1 MTRLIL
7 ILFGGDA
14 LIQRWRAIFGLGVLT
29 LLVALAVLGDLVDGV
44 ADITTL
50 LLGLILLALALFE
63 LMGGATHTGVR
74 RQLEL
79 MGGATHTG
87 VRRQLELLRGL
98 VMLTGA
104 SLVLD
109 FPWDNAITSGAIFGV
124 AFCSMACSAWWRA
137 GWFDTRAG
145 GFPRCWAAAT

>member
-1 MTRLIL
+1 MTRLLL

-63 LMGGATHTGVR
+63 LMV
-74 RQLEL
+74 
-79 MGGATHTG
+79 GATHTG

>member
-63 LMGGATHTGVR
+63 LMVGATHTGV
-74 RQLEL
+74 
-79 MGGATHTG
+79 H
-87 VRRQLELLRGL
+87 RQLELLRGL

>member
-14 LIQRWRAIFGLGVLT
+14 LIQRWRAIFGLGELT

-63 LMGGATHTGVR
+63 LMV
-74 RQLEL
+74 
-79 MGGATHTG
+79 GATHTG

>member
-29 LLVALAVLGDLVDGV
+29 LLVAVAVLVVLVDGV
-44 ADITTL
+44 ADITSL

-63 LMGGATHTGVR
+63 LMV
-74 RQLEL
+74 
-79 MGGATHTG
+79 GATHTG

>member
-29 LLVALAVLGDLVDGV
+29 LLVALAVLVDLVDGV

-63 LMGGATHTGVR
+63 LMV
-74 RQLEL
+74 
-79 MGGATHTG
+79 GATHTG

-109 FPWDNAITSGAIFGV
+109 FSWDNAITSGAIFGV

>member
-50 LLGLILLALALFE
+50 RLGLILLALALFE
-63 LMGGATHTGVR
+63 LMV
-74 RQLEL
+74 
-79 MGGATHTG
+79 GATHTG

>member
-63 LMGGATHTGVR
+63 LMV
-74 RQLEL
+74 
-79 MGGATHTG
+79 GATHTG

-124 AFCSMACSAWWRA
+124 AFCSMACSGWWRA